1 MSILSK
7 FKRKVVNKIKY
18 ELGITRLQEEN
29 ESFYFLLNNCLDI
42 TKMPPTK
49 DPDLR
54 ILQKCDA
61 QLLAIFDKL
70 CQKHNL
76 SYWIHWGTLIGAVRH
91 KGFIPWDDDVDVAM
105 PREDYDKVLHLMKQ
119 DIEKLGFKITYSNI
133 HPLRGLVL
141 SCGENTGIW
150 IDIFPMD
157 VCTTNDEV
165 NKIYSAIMTYRN
177 FFWEN
182 KQMSE
187 DQLMKKKTEILS
199 TCPNGNI
206 KYYLPAM
213 EVWKGATECPAYLDS
228 DIFPLKKMKFEEY
241 ELSVPSK
248 PNEIL
253 RKSYGS
259 DYMNFPR
266 YAINNHGQGDSL
278 PMSQRAKAN
287 GIDMNEV
294 YQHLLDIYE
303 KLYKETK

>member
-7 FKRKVVNKIKY
+7 CKRKIVNKIKY

-70 CQKHNL
+70 CQKYNL
-76 SYWIHWGTLIGAVRH
+76 SYWLHWGTLIGAVRH

-141 SCGENTGIW
+141 SCGENTGVW
-150 IDIFPMD
+150 IDIFPLD
-157 VCTTNDEV
+157 TCVTNDDV
-165 NKIYSAIMTYRN
+165 KQIYSAMKTYRH

-182 KQMSE
+182 SHLSRE
-187 DQLMKKKTEILS
+187 NLMKKKEEILAN
-199 TCPNGNI
+199 CPKGVI
-206 KYYLPAM
+206 KYFLPAM
-213 EVWKGATECPAYLDS
+213 EVWRGAPEYAAYPET
-228 DIFPLKKMKFEEY
+228 DIFPIKQMNFEGFD
-241 ELSVPSK
+241 LNVPSK
-248 PNEIL
+248 PHEYL
-253 RKSYGS
+253 CKSFKFN
-259 DYMNFPR
+259 YMEFPR
-266 YAINNHGQGDSL
+266 CAMNNHGQADSL

-303 KLYKETK
+303 KIDKETK

>member
-1 MSILSK
+1 MDIKKLIIE
-7 FKRKVVNKIKY
+7 KIKY
-18 ELGITRLQEEN
+18 ELGITKIEREN
-29 ESFYFLLNNCLDI
+29 ESFHFLLNYCLDI
-42 TKMPPTK
+42 TKIPPTK
-49 DPDLR
+49 DEDLR

-61 QLLAIFDKL
+61 LLLAIFDKL
-70 CQKHNL
+70 CQKYGL
-76 SYWIHWGTLIGAVRH
+76 AYWLHWGTLLGAYRH
-91 KGFIPWDDDVDVAM
+91 KGFIPWDDDVDIAM
-105 PREDYDKVLHLMKQ
+105 PREDINKVIPLMKK
-119 DIEKLGFKITYSNI
+119 DLNSYGISVEPSRM

-141 SCGENTGIW
+141 SYLEKEAGLW
-150 IDIFPMD
+150 IDIFPLD

-165 NKIYSAIMTYRN
+165 NKIYSAMMTYRN

-213 EVWKGATECPAYLDS
+213 EVRKGVTECTAYLDS

-248 PNEIL
+248 PHDFL
-253 RKSYGS
+253 RKSFGA

-266 YAINNHGQGDSL
+266 HAINNHGQAESFAN
-278 PMSQRAKAN
+278 RAKAN

-294 YQHLLDIYE
+294 YEYLRSIYD
-303 KLYKETK
+303 KLSMEI

>member
-1 MSILSK
+1 MSIISK
-7 FKRKVVNKIKY
+7 CKSKIVSKIKY

-42 TKMPPTK
+42 TKLPTTK

-54 ILQKCDA
+54 NLQKCDA
-61 QLLAIFDKL
+61 LLLAIFDKL
-70 CQKHNL
+70 CQKYNL
-76 SYWIHWGTLIGAVRH
+76 SYWLHWGTLIGAVRH

-105 PREDYDKVLHLMKQ
+105 PRKDFDKVLHLMKQ
-119 DIEKLGFKITYSNI
+119 DNEKLGFKISYSNI
-133 HPLRGLVL
+133 HPLRGMVL
-141 SCGENTGIW
+141 SCGEDTGVW
-150 IDIFPMD
+150 IDIFPLD
-157 VCTTNDEV
+157 TCVTNDDE
-165 NKIYSAIMTYRN
+165 KQLFSAMKTYRHY
-177 FFWEN
+177 FWEN
-182 KQMSE
+182 SHLSGE
-187 DQLMKKKTEILS
+187 SLMKKKSEILS

-213 EVWKGATECPAYLDS
+213 EVWKGATECTAYLDS

-266 YAINNHGQGDSL
+266 HAINNHGQGDSL

-294 YQHLLDIYE
+294 YQYLLDIYE